1 MQRMMLQAKLH
12 GARLT
17 HADLHYEGSCGID
30 AALLELS
37 GIRESQYLEIYNV
50 TNGERFTTYA
60 LMSPRGGG
68 EISLNGAAARKA
80 AVGDSLIICAYA
92 IYDEAELEGYK
103 PKVVILDERNKPA
116 HRPYRPV
123 RP

>member
-1 MQRMMLQAKLH
+1 MLRTMLQAKLH

-17 HADLHYEGSCGID
+17 HADLYYEGSCGID

-37 GIRESQYLEIYNV
+37 GIRESQYLEIYNI

-60 LMSPRGGG
+60 LAAPRGSG

-80 AVGDSLIICAYA
+80 AVGDSLIICTYA
-92 IYDEAELEGYK
+92 LYDEAELADYK
-103 PKVVILDERNKPA
+103 PKIVILEGQN
-116 HRPYRPV
+116 RPQR
-123 RP
+123 